1 MRFLLCVLA
10 MSSGLA
16 GCAVTGETASGT
28 GEQVRDAQA
37 LLERAVGDER
47 MHWLRENLPFARAV
61 LISPRVARGSLAIG
75 GAAGKAVALV
85 RDTASGRWL
94 GPAFYD
100 LTVGSAGLQAG
111 VDVSQVLVLVTTQ
124 KGVEVLLRPS
134 STQLGAEVS
143 MTTGPLSAGHAAT
156 PADMVELVSS
166 HGVYAGMSLEAA
178 VIRPDEIANRRFYGR
193 PVSAEEI
200 LVRGSVENPAAASL
214 RDYLSRTASSQ
225 RP

>member
-1 MRFLLCVLA
+1 MLIPALAAAFVLDQAIGARGAVECRDEVSAGRQTDMRFFLCVLV
-10 MSSGLA
+10 MTSGLA

-28 GEQVRDAQA
+28 DEQVRDAQA
-37 LLERAVGDER
+37 LLERAVGD
-47 MHWLRENLPFARAV
+47 
-61 LISPRVARGSLAIG
+61 
-75 GAAGKAVALV
+75 ALV